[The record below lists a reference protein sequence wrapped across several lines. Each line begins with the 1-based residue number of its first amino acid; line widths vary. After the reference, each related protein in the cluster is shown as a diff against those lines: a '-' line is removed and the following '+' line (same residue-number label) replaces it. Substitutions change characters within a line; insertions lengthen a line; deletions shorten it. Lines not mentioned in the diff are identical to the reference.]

1 MNFNKAYRQSE
12 GQSSQLSAMT
22 AGLDAQATVC
32 ANRSLS
38 VERLAGEHRAEA
50 LSFLAERAVHT
61 VYMAGLIRDNGVVS
75 PLNRGTFYACRN
87 AQGILEGVALIGH
100 ATLVEART
108 EAALSSFANFA
119 QGCSLSHLIHGLPAE
134 VESFWRS
141 YAPQSNRTMR
151 RLCREMLFEH
161 RGPVKPLEA
170 VKGLRQA
177 TLADLALVMM
187 VNAGLRAEE
196 CGVSPLERDALG
208 FRQRTARRIEQGRV
222 WVWAEQGQLIFK
234 ADIVADTPEAV
245 YLEGVYVHP
254 QERRKGYGLRCIT
267 QLSRCLLARTEV
279 VCLIVN
285 ERQEEA
291 QAFYRRAGYKHT
303 SDYDTIYLQQ
313 LH

>member
-1 MNFNKAYRQSE
+1 MNFTKAYRKRAA
-12 GQSSQLSAMT
+12 QSSHRRAVT
-22 AGLDAQATVC
+22 GGPDALPLVC
-32 ANRSLS
+32 ANHSLR
-38 VERLAGEHRAEA
+38 VERLAGEHRAEV
-50 LSFLAERAVHT
+50 LSFLAQRAVHT
-61 VYMAGLIRDNGVVS
+61 VFMAGLIRDNGVVS
-75 PLNRGTFYACRN
+75 PLNRGAFYACRN
-87 AQGILEGVALIGH
+87 GQGDLEGVALIGH

-108 EAALSSFANFA
+108 EAALSAFAHFA
-119 QGCSLSHLIHGLPAE
+119 QGCSLSHLIHGIPGE
-134 VESFWRS
+134 VESFWQS
-141 YAPQSNRTMR
+141 YVQHSKRTMR

-177 TLADLALVMM
+177 TLGDLSLVMS
-187 VNAGLRAEE
+187 VNAGLAAEE
-196 CGVSPLERDALG
+196 CGVNPLERDALG

-222 WVWAEQGQLIFK
+222 WVWAQEGQLIFK
-234 ADIVADTPEAV
+234 ADIVADTPAAV

-254 QERRKGYGLRCIT
+254 QERRKGYGLRCMT

-285 ERQEEA
+285 EVKTEA

-303 SDYDTIYLQQ
+303 SDYDTIYLQE

>member
-1 MNFNKAYRQSE
+1 MM
-12 GQSSQLSAMT
+12 G
-22 AGLDAQATVC
+22 GPDAQALVC
-32 ANRSLS
+32 ANHSLS
-38 VERLAGEHRAEA
+38 VERLTGDDRAEM
-50 LSFLAERAVHT
+50 LSFLARRAVHT
-61 VYMAGLIRDNGVVS
+61 VFMAGLIRDNGVVS
-75 PLNRGTFYACRN
+75 PLNRGAFYACRN
-87 AQGILEGVALIGH
+87 GQGGLEGVALIGH

-108 EAALSSFANFA
+108 EAALSAFAHFA
-119 QGCSLSHLIHGLPAE
+119 QGCSLSHLIHGIPGE
-134 VESFWRS
+134 VESFWQS
-141 YAPQSNRTMR
+141 YVQHSKRTMR

-177 TLADLALVMM
+177 TLDDLSLVMS
-187 VNAGLRAEE
+187 VNAGLAAEE
-196 CGVSPLERDALG
+196 CGVNPLERDALG

-222 WVWAEQGQLIFK
+222 WVWAQEGQLIFK

-254 QERRKGYGLRCIT
+254 LERRKGYGLRCMT

-285 ERQEEA
+285 EVKTEA
-291 QAFYRRAGYKHT
+291 QAFYRRAGYEHT
-303 SDYDTIYLQQ
+303 SDYDTIYLQE